1 MDNEINTRT
10 SQYLTFSLD
19 RERYSFEVF
28 QVREVLEL
36 VNITRVP
43 KMPVYM
49 LGVINLRGSVV
60 PVVDLR
66 LKFGL
71 NTRKE
76 TLDSSIIILEV
87 ELDDGEEILLGA
99 FVDSVHAVIDLDDS
113 QIVPAPR
120 IGIKLDTAFIQGMG
134 KIEEDFII
142 ILNIN
147 KIFSKEEILSL
158 GDAEDNSE
166 VEQE

>member
-1 MDNEINTRT
+1 MDNEINTGT

-19 RERYSFEVF
+19 REKYAFEVF

-43 KMPVYM
+43 KMPIYM

-66 LKFGL
+66 LKFDL
-71 NTRKE
+71 NVSKE

-99 FVDSVHAVIDLDDS
+99 FVDSVHAVIDLDNS

-120 IGIKLDTAFIQGMG
+120 IGIKLDTEFIQGMG
-134 KIEEDFII
+134 KIDENFII

-158 GDAEDNSE
+158 GDIEGNSE